1 MEKSNTSM
9 ITITSEAAMHIRTL
23 LAEQKGSDSQGLR
36 LTVTKGGCAGHQY
49 IMTLG
54 SQETGDQVITRD
66 EACVFVDAESIA
78 FLAGC
83 TLAYENSLTVSG
95 FRIIN
100 PQAARSCGCGTSFE
114 PQ

>member
-49 IMTLG
+49 IMTL
-54 SQETGDQVITRD
+54 GDQVITRD

>member
-1 MEKSNTSM
+1 MMN
-9 ITITSEAAMHIRTL
+9 ITPEAAMHIRTL
-23 LAEQKGSDSQGLR
+23 LAEQTGSSAQGLR

-54 SQETGDQVITRD
+54 SQETGDQIVTYD
-66 EACVFVDAESIA
+66 DAYVFMDTQSIP
-78 FLAGC
+78 FLEGC
-83 TLAYENSLTVSG
+83 TLAYENSLTASG